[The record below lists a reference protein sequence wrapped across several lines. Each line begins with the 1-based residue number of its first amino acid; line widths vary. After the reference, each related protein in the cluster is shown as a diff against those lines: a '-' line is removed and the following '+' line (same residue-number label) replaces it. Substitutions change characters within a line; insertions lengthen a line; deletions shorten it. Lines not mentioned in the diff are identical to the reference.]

1 MARMGIRLIAIDI
14 DGTLLDSHWGLPE
27 ANRKA
32 VSEAIERGIEVV
44 LVTGRR
50 FDFALP
56 IARLLPPQVVL
67 VVNNGALIK
76 SPDGSTHLRRLL
88 PRQVARAV
96 LEATPEFRPGA
107 AVVFDRP
114 RENQVL
120 FEQIDWENPERRGY
134 FERNRSH
141 IAEISPLES
150 CLTEDPIQVMFTG
163 SLEAMR
169 EAARRLEA
177 LPIRSQFSLALTE
190 YPNRNFSLVDVVHPE
205 ASKGS
210 ALAEW
215 ARRRKISR
223 EEILAIGDNLN
234 DREMLEFAGTR
245 VLMGN
250 CVAELRQLGWP
261 VTMTNDEAGVA
272 AAIEAF
278 ALSPAGADQRCH

>member
-1 MARMGIRLIAIDI
+1 MRLIAIDI
-14 DGTLLDSHWGLPE
+14 DGTLLDSRWELPE

-32 VSEAIERGIEVV
+32 IMEAMERGIEVM

-56 IARLLPPQVVL
+56 IARLLPPGVVL

-76 SPDGSTHLRRLL
+76 SADGTTHLRRLL
-88 PRQVARAV
+88 PREVAGAV
-96 LEATPEFRPGA
+96 LEALPEFRPGA
-107 AVVFDRP
+107 AVVFDRLH
-114 RENQVL
+114 ENQVL
-120 FEQIDWENPERRGY
+120 FEQIDWEDPERRGY
-134 FERNRSH
+134 FERNRRS
-141 IAEISPLES
+141 IAEVSPLES

-163 SLEAMR
+163 PVEPMR

-177 LPIRSQFSLALTE
+177 LPIRGRFSLALTE
-190 YPNRNFSLVDVVHPE
+190 YENRNFSLVDVVHPE

-210 ALAEW
+210 ALVEW

-223 EEILAIGDNLN
+223 AEILAIGDNLN

-250 CVAELRQLGWP
+250 CVPGLRHLGWP
-261 VTMTNDEAGVA
+261 VTMTNDDAGVA

-278 ALSPAGADQRCH
+278 ALHPLASR